1 MCRKYIFVKTV
12 KKLNLWETTVDKS
25 AWIKAWHLVTFQKNT
40 PDFRTR
46 IAGFLSKL
54 TNINLSPMPEE
65 LVTHI
70 KQAVPNSKNQ
80 ELLTSMGSH
89 GVPCLKQLGGSFTN
103 SIFNPFMPKQQIG
116 TPEWMNE
123 WMNGFI
129 SCWRKIHSWTWSR
142 ISQQRPILTKKDTLI
157 LYSNL
162 FKKVLQKDK
171 VLLIFHEMKQG
182 PKTGHNF
189 CLH

>member
-1 MCRKYIFVKTV
+1 
-12 KKLNLWETTVDKS
+12 
-25 AWIKAWHLVTFQKNT
+25 
-40 PDFRTR
+40 
-46 IAGFLSKL
+46 
-54 TNINLSPMPEE
+54 
-65 LVTHI
+65 
-70 KQAVPNSKNQ
+70 
-80 ELLTSMGSH
+80 MGSH

-103 SIFNPFMPKQQIG
+103 WIFNPFMA
-116 TPEWMNE
+116 TTANRNSWMNE

-129 SCWRKIHSWTWSR
+129 SCWWKIHSWTWSR

-171 VLLIFHEMKQG
+171 VLLILHEMKQG

-189 CLH
+189 CLHLGLALSFTRIKKHKSIINISKSLWLEVRQDQINL

>member
-1 MCRKYIFVKTV
+1 MCQKYIFVQTV
-12 KKLNLWETTVDKS
+12 KKLNLWEKTTVDKS

-103 SIFNPFMPKQQIG
+103 SIFNPFMAK
-116 TPEWMNE
+116 TANRNSWMNE
-123 WMNGFI
+123 WFHFM
-129 SCWRKIHSWTWSR
+129 
-142 ISQQRPILTKKDTLI
+142 LTKNTFMNLI
-157 LYSNL
+157 KNITAASNINKKGHSYTL
-162 FKKVLQKDK
+162 FKP
-171 VLLIFHEMKQG
+171 F
-182 PKTGHNF
+182 
-189 CLH
+189 